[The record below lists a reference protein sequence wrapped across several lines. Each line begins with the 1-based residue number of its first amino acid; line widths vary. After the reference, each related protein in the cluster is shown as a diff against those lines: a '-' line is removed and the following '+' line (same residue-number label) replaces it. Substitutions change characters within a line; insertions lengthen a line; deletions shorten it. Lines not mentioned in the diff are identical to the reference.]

1 MQLASLLQLYHHF
14 SAGQSS
20 LCSLVDELVDNAN
33 AAQVDCRRRSCSS
46 VDCLNQDGQLG
57 RVVNLFYF
65 RLLPCAEPPAVMLQ
79 LLGEEDLTNGGQRS
93 VQLNTTL
100 TESETTSYS
109 VTLSGIVFG
118 TYHIIVNS
126 SSSSSFGIAVSP
138 FCLIQHN
145 KHSYLL

>member
-1 MQLASLLQLYHHF
+1 
-14 SAGQSS
+14 
-20 LCSLVDELVDNAN
+20 
-33 AAQVDCRRRSCSS
+33 
-46 VDCLNQDGQLG
+46 
-57 RVVNLFYF
+57 
-65 RLLPCAEPPAVMLQ
+65 MLQ

-138 FCLIQHN
+138 FCPINTTNIASSLPTVI
-145 KHSYLL
+145 YLHASC